1 MPLTPPD
8 KAQMIETLRSRI
20 VEGRTL
26 NSYQYR
32 PVVIPLQVTLGTSR
46 QQGQASFNIPSNQ
59 RLIIRQFIP
68 IVVPVNVNAAADD
81 LTGNSTTDPT
91 TVVPPTTFAFTGNAD
106 DLLLMKAMNCR
117 IDLGLTSRMY
127 NLFQNYNFPLSD
139 ITSWMGGEANLKDMP
154 GIMPQGTTIDLTA
167 SLTDLA
173 AAGADTQYGLA
184 IAGLYV
190 QV

>member
-8 KAQMIETLRSRI
+8 KAQYIESLRSRI

-26 NSYQYR
+26 NPYQYR
-32 PVVIPLQVTLGTSR
+32 PVVIPLQVTLGASR
-46 QQGQASFNIPSNQ
+46 QQGQASFNLPSNQ
-59 RLIIRQFIP
+59 RLLIRQFIS
-68 IVVPVNVNAAADD
+68 IVVPKTNDAADN
-81 LTGNSTTDPT
+81 LTGNSTTDPAT
-91 TVVPPTTFAFTGNAD
+91 LVPPTTFAFTGTAE

-127 NLFQNYNFPLSD
+127 NLFQQMSFPLSD
-139 ITSWMGGEANLKDMP
+139 LTSWMGGEGNMKDMP

-167 SLTDLA
+167 SLTDLN
-173 AAGADTQYGLA
+173 AAGSDTQYGLA
-184 IAGLYV
+184 IAGLYI

>member
-8 KAQMIETLRSRI
+8 RSRYIETLRSRI

-26 NSYQYR
+26 NPYQFR
-32 PVVIPLQVTLGTSR
+32 PVVIPLQVTLGSSR

-59 RLIIRQFIP
+59 RLLIRQFIP
-68 IVVPVNVNAAADD
+68 IVVPSVNSAADT

-91 TVVPPTTFAFTGNAD
+91 TLVPPTTFAFTGTNE
-106 DLLLMKAMNCR
+106 DLLMMKAMNCR

-127 NLFQNYNFPLSD
+127 NLFQQMSFPLSD
-139 ITSWMGGEANLKDMP
+139 ATSWFGGEINMKDTP

-173 AAGADTQYGLA
+173 AAGSDTQYGLA

>member
-8 KAQMIETLRSRI
+8 KAHYIETLRSRI

-32 PVVIPLQVTLGTSR
+32 PVVIPLQVTLGASR

-59 RLIIRQFIP
+59 RFLIRQFIP
-68 IVVPVNVNAAADD
+68 IIIPQVNSAADNM
-81 LTGNSTTDPT
+81 TGNATSAPG
-91 TVVPPTTFAFTGNAD
+91 PLTFAFTGTAE

-127 NLFQNYNFPLSD
+127 TLFQNYHFPLSD

-173 AAGADTQYGLA
+173 AAGSDTQYGLA

>member
-26 NSYQYR
+26 NPYQYR
-32 PVVIPLQVTLGTSR
+32 PVIIPLQVTLGANR
-46 QQGQASFNIPSNQ
+46 QQGQASFNLPSNQ

-68 IVVPVNVNAAADD
+68 IVVPKTNDAADTM
-81 LTGNSTTDPT
+81 TGNSTTDPT
-91 TVVPPTTFAFTGNAD
+91 TLVPPTTFAFTGTNE
-106 DLLLMKAMNCR
+106 DLLLMKAANCR

-127 NLFQNYNFPLSD
+127 NLFQQYSFPLAD

-154 GIMPQGTTIDLTA
+154 GIMPQGTTIDLNA
-167 SLTDLA
+167 SLTDIA
-173 AAGADTQYGLA
+173 AAGSDTQYGLA
-184 IAGLYV
+184 IAGVYV

>member
-8 KAQMIETLRSRI
+8 KAQYIESLRSRI

-26 NSYQYR
+26 NPYQYR
-32 PVVIPLQVTLGTSR
+32 PVVIPLQVTLGASR
-46 QQGQASFNIPSNQ
+46 QQGQASFNLPSNQ
-59 RLIIRQFIP
+59 RLLIRQFIP
-68 IVVPVNVNAAADD
+68 IVVPKVNDAADD
-81 LTGNSTTDPT
+81 MTGNATSAPG
-91 TVVPPTTFAFTGNAD
+91 PLTFAFTGTSE

-127 NLFQNYNFPLSD
+127 NLFQQMSFPLSD
-139 ITSWMGGEANLKDMP
+139 LTSWMGGEGNMKDMP

-167 SLTDLA
+167 SLTDLN
-173 AAGADTQYGLA
+173 AAGSDTQYGLA
-184 IAGLYV
+184 IAGLYI